1 MISNRQIDS
10 AMSQIPPPLSRLG
23 VGCSRIGSFNNAAPL
38 AEIRET
44 LALAL
49 DLGVTV
55 FDTAD
60 IYGQGDSERELGRV
74 LRGRRD
80 QAFVVTKAGK
90 LFSAKMRLMAPL
102 KPLLRPLLHAAK
114 AGGAVT
120 ARREGAM
127 AEDFTP
133 SRLAGALEASLRR
146 LGSDHVDG
154 FLLHS
159 PPASALAAPGLGE
172 ALAALKTAG
181 KARHVGVSCDD
192 AAALDA
198 ALRLPVLDLLELPVD
213 LIAATA
219 GEAAGRSIA
228 ARGVRVLAREAIR
241 LAPGM
246 RPPEA
251 VALAAQLP
259 GVDCVVVG
267 VSRRDRLRELVAAT
281 QTAKS

>member
-1 MISNRQIDS
+1 MTSTC
-10 AMSQIPPPLSRLG
+10 PPLSRLG
-23 VGCSRIGSFNNAAPL
+23 VGCSRIGSFNNATPL

-102 KPLLRPLLHAAK
+102 KPILRPLLRAAG
-114 AGGAVT
+114 AGKAVT

-133 SRLAGALEASLRR
+133 ARLAGALEASLRR

-159 PPASALAAPGLGE
+159 PPAEALAAPGLAE

-181 KARHVGVSCDD
+181 KARFVGVSCDD

-198 ALRLPVLDLLELPVD
+198 ALALPGIDLLELPVD
-213 LIAATA
+213 LIAAVA
-219 GEAAGRSIA
+219 DRPAGRSIA

-241 LAPGM
+241 LAPGL
-246 RPPEA
+246 RPAEA
-251 VALAAQLP
+251 VASAARQP

-267 VSRRDRLRELVAAT
+267 VSRRDRLRELVAA
-281 QTAKS
+281 AKA

>member
-1 MISNRQIDS
+1 M
-10 AMSQIPPPLSRLG
+10 PPTLSRLG
-23 VGCSRIGSFNNAAPL
+23 VGCSRIGSFNNATPL

-102 KPLLRPLLHAAK
+102 KPILRPLLRAAG
-114 AGGAVT
+114 AGKAVT

-133 SRLAGALEASLRR
+133 ARLAGALEASLRR

-159 PPASALAAPGLGE
+159 PPAEALAAPGLAE
-172 ALAALKTAG
+172 ALAGLKTEG
-181 KARHVGVSCDD
+181 KARFVGVSCDD

-198 ALRLPVLDLLELPVD
+198 ALALPGIDLLELPVD
-213 LIAATA
+213 LIAAA
-219 GEAAGRSIA
+219 ANGPAGRSIA
-228 ARGVRVLAREAIR
+228 ARGIRVLAREAIR
-241 LAPGM
+241 LAPDL

-251 VALAAQLP
+251 VALAARQP

-267 VSRRDRLRELVAAT
+267 VSRRDRLRELVAA
-281 QTAKS
+281 AKA